1 MKSYMKNRVD
11 FRYRVSGDNGK
22 GPEIVLQETLPESY
36 KLFYVYSGNGQ
47 VFIDG
52 KCFEVEKGDSFLV
65 FPIFV
70 FEIVHKGDMKYVWL
84 EFMGLES
91 AALLSRVAF
100 TRSEPVLKN
109 FGKEGL
115 EQMFEMPDNT
125 GETYLLYRTGGRIM
139 VLLSYYIE
147 RYPSKTVETQGYVYR
162 ACKYIDSNYTTQ
174 GFGVKDV
181 VEHIKID
188 RSHLYRLFKDEMGVS
203 VIDYITRRRVSTAEA
218 LLANAKLPIKEVAY
232 SSGFSDQ
239 MYFSRVF
246 KKLSGRTPTEFR
258 EMKFQS
264 E

>member
-1 MKSYMKNRVD
+1 
-11 FRYRVSGDNGK
+11 
-22 GPEIVLQETLPESY
+22 
-36 KLFYVYSGNGQ
+36 
-47 VFIDG
+47 
-52 KCFEVEKGDSFLV
+52 
-65 FPIFV
+65 
-70 FEIVHKGDMKYVWL
+70 MKYVWL

-115 EQMFEMPDNT
+115 EKMFEMPDNT